1 MKEVKMDFN
10 VESADWI
17 KQSWPFAPY
26 RSKEF
31 MEMLKRLGVTLKHFK
46 SLPVYKRAVER
57 GLIINDEW
65 RG

>member
-26 RSKEF
+26 RSERF
-31 MEMLKRLGVTLKHFK
+31 MEMLKRLEVSLESFK
-46 SLPVYKRAVER
+46 ALPIYKRAVER